1 MALVGRRAQ
10 AARAETSNGGHVKTV
25 GGTKVATG
33 PNGNTA
39 VKQTK
44 AGVGKILCC
53 FYLFIILYIVWFS
66 NTSICCNDLSY
77 LFITPS
83 PLPII
88 RRRHKSISTIAH
100 GENGTAAGKQT
111 KVAVKTNNG
120 VKTAQKTTAGAY
132 REKKE

>member
-1 MALVGRRAQ
+1 MALLGRRAQ

-53 FYLFIILYIVWFS
+53 FYHLIYIVLYIVWIS
-66 NTSICCNDLSY
+66 NISIL
-77 LFITPS
+77 L
-83 PLPII
+83 
-88 RRRHKSISTIAH
+88 
-100 GENGTAAGKQT
+100 Q
-111 KVAVKTNNG
+111 
-120 VKTAQKTTAGAY
+120 
-132 REKKE
+132 